1 MRVALLFID
10 GVGVGYKDPAV
21 NPLTRGDFLLSQ
33 FGGGAGAPLPHGG
46 RRTDLDTTFGVDG
59 RPQSATNQT
68 AIFTGREAPRLL
80 GRHVLGYPNPAL
92 RALIDE
98 ASIVRSLT
106 TAGRS
111 ATFANAYPAAWLD
124 VLGVPRRGSSTPDIQ
139 VPERYRRKSKAS
151 ASTLAMAAG
160 RVPLRTFDDA
170 RRGEGLTHD
179 IDGRRAR
186 ERGLDVPE
194 RTAQE
199 AAEVFWGLAQDFTL
213 FEHYLADEAG
223 HEQDEAAA
231 VRALA
236 TFDAFAREVIAA
248 RPADAQVLLVS
259 DHGNVEDLST
269 RSHTR
274 NPVALL
280 SFGPASLADARTVA
294 DVGRLVLR
302 LLGVSAGA
310 ARGPEEE

>member
-10 GVGVGYKDPAV
+10 GVGVGARNADV
-21 NPLTRGDFLLSQ
+21 NPLARDELLLSQ
-33 FGGGAGAPLPHGG
+33 FDDGTGTALPHGG
-46 RRTDLDTTFGVDG
+46 RRLDVDTTFGVEG

-68 AIFTGREAPRLL
+68 AIFTGRDAPRLL
-80 GRHVLGYPNPAL
+80 GKHLLGYPNAAL
-92 RALIDE
+92 RALLAE
-98 ASIVRSLT
+98 ASIVRRLT
-106 TAGRS
+106 AAGRT

-124 VLGVPRRGSSTPDIQ
+124 VLGVPRRHSSTPDIH
-139 VPERYRRKSKAS
+139 VPERYRRKGKAS

-160 RVPLRTFDDA
+160 QVPLRTFDDA

-179 IDGRRAR
+179 IDGALAR
-186 ERGLDVPE
+186 HRGLDVPT
-194 RTAQE
+194 RTAAE

-223 HEQDEAAA
+223 HAQDLPAAT
-231 VRALA
+231 RALA
-236 TFDAFAREVIAA
+236 TFDAFARQVIAT
-248 RPADAQVLLVS
+248 RPPDAHVLIVS

-280 SFGPASLADARTVA
+280 SFGPGTVAAQTVA
-294 DVGRLVLR
+294 DVGRLVLQ
-302 LLGVSAGA
+302 LLGASAA
-310 ARGPEEE
+310 EEP